1 MNVKYLG
8 HSCFLITSKEH
19 ALLTDPFL
27 SGNPASEASPGDIK
41 ATHVFVTHGHDDHMG
56 DAVSIAT
63 RCGSTVYAT
72 VETAS
77 RFPKEAAVE
86 VGQIG
91 GFISASFGG
100 VKFTTATHGS
110 GVPGGLS
117 CGFLIEM
124 EGKKIY
130 HAGDTGLTM
139 DMALLEEEK
148 VDLAL
153 LPIGDRYTMGPKYAL
168 RAVKLIKPAQVVP
181 MHYNTWPIIAQDPER
196 FKKDVEAATGVKVTV
211 LKIGDSLAI

>member
-8 HSCFLITSKEH
+8 HSCFVITSKVYV
-19 ALLTDPFL
+19 LLTDPFL
-27 SGNPASEASPGDIK
+27 SGNPASGAKPEEIG

-56 DAVSIAT
+56 DAASIAA

-72 VETAS
+72 VETAG
-77 RFPKEAAVE
+77 RFPKGTTVD

-91 GFISASFGG
+91 GFVPAPFGG
-100 VKFTTATHGS
+100 VKFTAAAHGS

-117 CGFLIEM
+117 CGFLIEL

-130 HAGDTGLTM
+130 HAGDTGLIM

-153 LPIGDRYTMGPKYAL
+153 LPIGDRYTMGPKDAL

-181 MHYNTWPIIAQDPER
+181 MHYNTWPPIAQDPER
-196 FKKDVEAATGVKVTV
+196 FKKDVEAATGITVTI
-211 LKIGDSLAI
+211 LKIGESLVL